1 MMSRAKKF
9 ASPSHVYDVLRPW
22 QREDIVRMYNERV
35 PLTSIAKSIG
45 ESLRVVRTFVAMEIQ
60 AKRLKEQLD
69 LRKLEREIA
78 LAKAD
83 YDRRMHARLETVDD
97 SVGIPRGSDRHIYD
111 RRAAEAGSRKLLEAI
126 HRYLEKRE
134 AAQQESQSGTV

>member
-1 MMSRAKKF
+1 MIGRAKKYES
-9 ASPSHVYDVLRPW
+9 ASHVYSILRPW
-22 QREDIVRMYNERV
+22 QREDIIRMYNDRV
-35 PLTSIAKSIG
+35 PLTSIAKTIG
-45 ESLRVVRTFVAMEIQ
+45 ENLRVVRTFVAMEIQ

-83 YDRRMHARLETVDD
+83 YDRRLQARLETVDD

-111 RRAAEAGSRKLLEAI
+111 RRAATAGSRKLLEAL
-126 HRYLEKRE
+126 HRYFEKRE
-134 AAQQESQSGTV
+134 AEKGAQ